1 MSGFLQN
8 IYLKELT
15 MQNLTEVGIAV
26 ADISPEMS
34 QSNQIP
40 ILSDNLLNNIN
51 EYNETNQ
58 SIVEM
63 MPSVSPPNCYQFE
76 FYLYTVAMGL
86 LCLFGLVGNTISFLV
101 LHKDRTTP
109 VATFLLQVLAVVDNI
124 FLLLWMI
131 HYSVK
136 SYFRAYEVT
145 DLGAPWLYTRV
156 VTFPLLYMAQT
167 ETIWLTVVIA
177 LNRYMAV
184 CLPYKAPHLCTV
196 INVYKEVIVVTA
208 FSIAYNIPRFFEI
221 QITHV
226 NGTIGY
232 ERTSLWNSQ
241 IYKTVYVDAL
251 YYLFTFVLPLL
262 ILVFVN
268 TRVTIAYQAIRKRK
282 RRMTT
287 NRRSENEN
295 NITLVMIVI
304 VLIFILCQAPAR
316 IVQLVWS
323 YKFPHCHTYQYYI
336 IHATNVLEVLNSSVN
351 FLIYLLCRKRFRD
364 IIIEYVCC
372 GPILEYHRRDSA
384 KPMTTEGLSLA
395 QFENTAMGR
404 DGPRRSIKHT
414 RSSEPLMQ
422 TMTPQQRYEQQD
434 VNKNKVADIHDEG
447 VIEPLNGECKMA
459 QRGIDNEIDVV
470 ESPDSAKVPLTS
482 ES

>member
-1 MSGFLQN
+1 
-8 IYLKELT
+8 
-15 MQNLTEVGIAV
+15 MQNLTGGGINV
-26 ADISPEMS
+26 PHISPEMS
-34 QSNQIP
+34 HSNQLP
-40 ILSDNLLNNIN
+40 ILSDNLLKDIN
-51 EYNETNQ
+51 DYNSTNQ
-58 SIVEM
+58 SVAETV
-63 MPSVSPPNCYQFE
+63 PNVSESANCYPFE

-86 LCLFGLVGNTISFLV
+86 LCLFGLVGNSISFLV
-101 LHKDRTTP
+101 LQKDRGTP

-136 SYFRAYEVT
+136 SYLRVYEATT
-145 DLGAPWLYTRV
+145 DLGATWLYIRV

-196 INVYKEVIVVTA
+196 MNVYKEVIVVTA

-221 QITHV
+221 DITHT
-226 NGTIGY
+226 NGTVGF
-232 ERTSLWNSQ
+232 ERTSLGNSA
-241 IYKTVYVDAL
+241 IYATVYTDAL

-268 TRVTIAYQAIRKRK
+268 TRVTVAYNAIRKRK

-295 NITLVMIVI
+295 NITLVMIII

-316 IVQLVWS
+316 VVQLVWS
-323 YKFPHCHTYQYYI
+323 YQSSCHSYQYYI
-336 IHATNVLEVLNSSVN
+336 IHASNILEVLNSSVN

-364 IIIEYVCC
+364 IIIEHVCC
-372 GPILEYHRRDSA
+372 GPILDYHRRDSA

-395 QFENTAMGR
+395 QFENTAVGR
-404 DGPRRSIKHT
+404 DGPRKSIKHT
-414 RSSEPLMQ
+414 RSSEPLVQ
-422 TMTPQQRYEQQD
+422 GLTPQQRHEQQD
-434 VNKNKVADIHDEG
+434 VNKNKVGDLHDEG
-447 VIEPLNGECKMA
+447 IEPLNGECKMV
-459 QRGIDNEIDVV
+459 QEGVDNEIDIV
-470 ESPDSAKVPLTS
+470 ESPDSAKVPLTADN
-482 ES
+482 